1 MRILVTNDDGI
12 EAPGLAALAAAAGG
26 DGHDVVVLAPSAES
40 SGSASS
46 LGVIR
51 DRNRVTVAVPDEE
64 RFAGIKAYCVDA
76 PPALGVRAAC
86 SGAFGWKPDLVVSG
100 INPGFN
106 TGRLVL
112 HSGTVGAA
120 LTAASLDVCAAA
132 FSTEAHSVLGLDTT
146 TGVAECV
153 ISGLVDAGLPPV
165 AVNVNVP
172 ALPFAELRRLCF
184 ADPGPVSCDDVVF
197 DFDGDTL
204 SMHRQRNPPPY
215 EEGSDAELLSRGLV
229 TVSVLTLPWRTDVNA
244 ESRIRSRHREALD
257 RVRRTRLRLRC
268 RLSTAAES
276 SVGVAS
282 ARCERANTT
291 FACPDGL
298 TRV

>member
-12 EAPGLAALAAAAGG
+12 EAAGLAALAAAAEG
-26 DGHDVVVLAPSAES
+26 DGHEVVVVAPSAES

-51 DRNRVTVAVPDEE
+51 DRNRVTVSARDI
-64 RFAGIKAYCVDA
+64 RGLSGIAAFAVDA

-132 FSTEAHSVLGLDTT
+132 FSTEAQSVLGLDTT
-146 TGVAECV
+146 SRVATSV
-153 ISGLVDAGLPPV
+153 IGGLLDAGLPPV

-172 ALPFAELRRLCF
+172 ALPFPELKGLSF
-184 ADPGPVSCDDVVF
+184 ADPGPVSCDDVAF
-197 DFDGDTL
+197 DFEGNSL
-204 SMHRQRNPPPY
+204 ALRRRRNPPPY
-215 EEGSDAELLSRGLV
+215 DDRSDAGLVARGLISV
-229 TVSVLTLPWRTDVNA
+229 TVLALPWRTDANA
-244 ESRIRSRHREALD
+244 ESRVVAAIE
-257 RVRRTRLRLRC
+257 RRWIQ
-268 RLSTAAES
+268 
-276 SVGVAS
+276 AS
-282 ARCERANTT
+282 ASCERANTT
-291 FACPDGL
+291 SACRGA
-298 TRV
+298 RV

>member
-12 EAPGLAALAAAAGG
+12 EAGGLTALAAAAGG
-26 DGHDVVVLAPSAES
+26 GGHEIVVVAPSAES
-40 SGSASS
+40 SGSAAS

-51 DRNRVTVAVPDEE
+51 DRNRVTVSARDFPGLD
-64 RFAGIKAYCVDA
+64 GIRAYAVDA

-120 LTAASLDVCAAA
+120 LTAASLNICAAA
-132 FSTEAHSVLGLDTT
+132 FSTEAHSVLGMNTT
-146 TGVAECV
+146 TRVAECV

-172 ALPFAELRRLCF
+172 ALPFPELRGLRF

-197 DFDGDTL
+197 DFEGDSL
-204 SMHRQRNPPPY
+204 SLRRRRNSPPY
-215 EEGSDAELLSRGLV
+215 EDRSDADLVARGLIS
-229 TVSVLTLPWRTDVNA
+229 VSAITLPWRTDADA
-244 ESRIRSRHREALD
+244 ESRVVSAIE
-257 RVRRTRLRLRC
+257 RRWI
-268 RLSTAAES
+268 SAMD
-276 SVGVAS
+276 AS
-282 ARCERANTT
+282 ASCERANTT
-291 FACPDGL
+291 FDWRGGSA
-298 TRV
+298 RV

>member
-12 EAPGLAALAAAAGG
+12 EAGGLAALAAAAGG
-26 DGHDVVVLAPSAES
+26 GGDEIVVVAPSAES
-40 SGSASS
+40 SGSAAS

-51 DRNRVTVAVPDEE
+51 DRNRVTVSARDSQGLD
-64 RFAGIKAYCVDA
+64 GIRAYAVDA

-106 TGRLVL
+106 TGRLVV

-120 LTAASLDVCAAA
+120 LTAASLDICAAA
-132 FSTEAHSVLGLDTT
+132 FSTEAHSVLGMNTT
-146 TGVAECV
+146 TRVAECV

-172 ALPFAELRRLCF
+172 ALPFPELRGLRF

-197 DFDGDTL
+197 DFEGDSL
-204 SMHRQRNPPPY
+204 SLRRRRNSPPH
-215 EEGSDAELLSRGLV
+215 EDRSDADLVAHGLIS
-229 TVSVLTLPWRTDVNA
+229 VSVLALPWRTDANA
-244 ESRIRSRHREALD
+244 EG
-257 RVRRTRLRLRC
+257 RVVSAIERRWISFIDSDC
-268 RLSTAAES
+268 R
-276 SVGVAS
+276 
-282 ARCERANTT
+282 RQRQRA
-291 FACPDGL
+291 
-298 TRV
+298 